1 MRKKDYNIVVKIMFG
16 MMVILILL
24 TVGYSYIVT
33 TQNKTIRLR
42 KEQQERMRRE
52 QEIQSMQSMASIQ
65 SVKPQKLQTRN
76 DNQNNAENSQSLEGT
91 LFVTRSTDKTSVN
104 VREAPGKNSKIVKKL
119 PDGVN
124 VKFVSK
130 EGNWYLVNYEGNTA
144 GYIHKSQLTR

>member
-1 MRKKDYNIVVKIMFG
+1 MRKKDYNIVVKIIFG

-76 DNQNNAENSQSLEGT
+76 NNQNNAENSQSLEGA